1 MKLTRRQFIKI
12 TGASA
17 AGVMALGLGID
28 LRQMAPPAVETGC
41 TAIPTQIRVTWQP
54 DARERNPVSD

>member
-28 LRQMAPPAVETGC
+28 LRQMAPPAVETGY
-41 TAIPTQIRVTWQP
+41 TATLTQIKVTWQP